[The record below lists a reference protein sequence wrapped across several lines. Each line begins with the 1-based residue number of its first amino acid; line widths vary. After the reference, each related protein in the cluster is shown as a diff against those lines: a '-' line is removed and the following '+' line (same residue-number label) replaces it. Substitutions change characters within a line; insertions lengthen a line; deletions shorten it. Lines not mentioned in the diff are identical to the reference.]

1 MNPTEYVKNAIKTES
16 NDFPLIASRLSNPT
30 NIRLLHAFMGIGT
43 EAGEINDALK
53 KAILYGK
60 TFDRANAVE
69 ELGDLMWYI
78 ALACDAIEVS
88 LEEVME
94 KNIAKLKARY
104 GDKFTAEAALNRD
117 LKTER
122 QILES

>member
-16 NDFPLIASRLSNPT
+16 NDYAAIAYRLTDHT

-53 KAILYGK
+53 KTLLYGK
-60 TFDRANAVE
+60 SLDHANAVE

-78 ALACDAIEVS
+78 ALACDALNVP

-117 LKTER
+117 LDTER
-122 QILES
+122 KILEG